1 MRRGE
6 GAAAPRARRL
16 RMRTL
21 NLQSTMETRPPG
33 GIERLVS
40 LPPPKLPVFPPN
52 SSVFFRTFSLLLHIC
67 PFHPVFREVFLFFLP
82 TSPLSPFSFPFPQ
95 RFPIT
100 PHLLSCFHFHSI
112 LHPRNGQK
120 YSGTQNNNRKPSK
133 ILQNIPKLPQI
144 GSKIPKLTTKLSKRT
159 INNGILIRSII
170 YIIN

>member
-67 PFHPVFREVFLFFLP
+67 PFHPVFREVFLFFSPHFP
-82 TSPLSPFSFPFPQ
+82 TFRLFFPISSTFPHYSPFAVMFPFP
-95 RFPIT
+95 
-100 PHLLSCFHFHSI
+100 FHFTPQKWTKV
-112 LHPRNGQK
+112 LRN
-120 YSGTQNNNRKPSK
+120 
-133 ILQNIPKLPQI
+133 PK
-144 GSKIPKLTTKLSKRT
+144 
-159 INNGILIRSII
+159 
-170 YIIN
+170 